1 MKISVKTDTI
11 TPHLQGMRQKLEDP
25 EPALLEVGES
35 IAAMATEA
43 FSNPGLRPESWPP
56 LKPATL
62 ERKAKKKYGSEPLVA
77 SGALARSP
85 RVVRTISYSA
95 NEHSV
100 VVGSDRR
107 IDNNVPKNSSKLAK
121 GLSLAKVYGMSN
133 GYSLAG
139 IHQLGAPKANIP
151 ARPFFPFGADGKATP
166 TAIERVKEI
175 LLRWLKK

>member
-1 MKISVKTDTI
+1 MKITVKTDTI
-11 TPHLQGMRQKLEDP
+11 TPAIGNLRMKLADP

-56 LKPATL
+56 LKPETL
-62 ERKAKKKYGSEPLVA
+62 ARKAKKKYGSEPLVA

-107 IDNNVPKNSSKLAK
+107 AGS
-121 GLSLAKVYGMSN
+121 
-133 GYSLAG
+133 YSLAG

-151 ARPFFPFGADGKATP
+151 ARPFFPFSADGKATP
-166 TAIERVKEI
+166 AAIGRVKEI
-175 LLRWLKK
+175 LLRWMNK

>member
-11 TPHLQGMRQKLEDP
+11 TPHLQGMRQKLADP

-35 IAAMATEA
+35 IASMATEA

-56 LKPATL
+56 LKPETL
-62 ERKAKKKYGSEPLVA
+62 ARKAKKKYGSEPLVA

-107 IDNNVPKNSSKLAK
+107 AGS
-121 GLSLAKVYGMSN
+121 
-133 GYSLAG
+133 YSLAG

-151 ARPFFPFGADGKATP
+151 PRPFFPFGADGKATP
-166 TAIERVKEI
+166 RAIDRVKEI
-175 LLRWLKK
+175 LLRWLGK